1 VLAVY
6 LEVPLNRRQSARYT
20 TTDTGVSFVAPGIF
34 LRQGDLNMTRISPA
48 INRTLHGRW
57 TLTAIAAAAAL
68 VAACGGGG
76 YGGGGSGSPPPPAIT
91 LTIAPSTIVLGQS
104 ATLTWSSSAGSTCDA
119 SGAWSGTQVASGS
132 APETPTAAGSATY
145 TLSCTGS
152 GAYGGNVS
160 KSVTLTVNAP
170 TAFTATALVGDT
182 AAAALTTDAN
192 LVNPWGIAFSPTSFA
207 WVANNHSE
215 TSTLY
220 DGDGVAQPVPTALI
234 VNLPASGAAVSF
246 DPTGIVFNGTATD
259 FVVTAGAVSGSAAF
273 IFAGEGGMIGGWS
286 RTVDP
291 THVVSTYTDAG
302 GAVYKGLALAN
313 NGSGNFLYATDFHN
327 GKIDVFNSSFVK
339 QTPSATSFA
348 FTDPTLPAGYAP
360 FGIVALKNGT
370 GGATQLY
377 VSYAQQLPPDNHDN
391 ANGAGLGLVNIFDT
405 NGVLIKHLVATGGSL
420 NAPWGMALAPSDFG
434 TLSGTLLV
442 GNFGDGK
449 INAFDAV
456 SGSPVGTVADST
468 GTAFA
473 APGLWGM
480 AFGND
485 SHNQPHNTLFYTAGL
500 NNEANG
506 VYGRIDVGAAP
517 ALNAKP
523 VVTLTAPT
531 TTGLTTGTIA
541 VSATASD
548 VLGVAKVEFFAT
560 SSTTNVTTS
569 LGVVTT
575 SPYSVQWNTTAVADD
590 AYQVTATATNA
601 DSNAATSTAITVTVQ
616 NTPSTLSFL
625 QTKVFTPICSGC
637 HNGSV
642 PTSGA
647 LPASQNLTAGNTF
660 ANIVGITSHEVPTL
674 MRVKPGDPAN
684 SYLVQKVEGAA
695 GISGVRMPAGGTPLD
710 QVTIDQIKSWIAAG
724 ALNN

>member
-1 VLAVY
+1 
-6 LEVPLNRRQSARYT
+6 
-20 TTDTGVSFVAPGIF
+20 
-34 LRQGDLNMTRISPA
+34 MTRIAPA
-48 INRTLHGRW
+48 LIRIFGSRW

-76 YGGGGSGSPPPPAIT
+76 YGGGSGMPPPPAIT
-91 LTIAPSTIVLGQS
+91 LTVQPTTIVLGQT
-104 ATLTWSSSAGSTCDA
+104 ATLTWTSSNGSTCDA
-119 SGAWSGTQVASGS
+119 TGAWSGTEPASGS
-132 APETPTAAGSATY
+132 APQTPTAAGPTTY

-160 KSVTLTVNAP
+160 KSVTLAVSAP

-192 LVNPWGIAFSPTSFA
+192 LVNPWGIAFSPTSFV

-220 DGDGVAQPVPTALI
+220 DGDGVAQPLATALV

-246 DPTGIVFNGTATD
+246 DPTGIVYNGTVTD

-273 IFAGEGGMIGGWS
+273 IFTGEGGMIGGWS
-286 RTVDP
+286 RTVDA
-291 THVVSTYTDAG
+291 THAVVTYTDAG

-327 GKIDVFNSSFVK
+327 AKIDVFNSSFVR
-339 QTPSATSFA
+339 QTPSASSFA

-360 FGIVALKNGT
+360 FGIIALNNGAS
-370 GGATQLY
+370 GATQLY
-377 VSYAQQLPPDNHDN
+377 VSYAQQSPPGNHDN
-391 ANGAGLGLVNIFDT
+391 ANGAGLGLVNVFDT
-405 NGVLIKHLVATGGSL
+405 NGVLIKHLVAAGRAL
-420 NAPWGMALAPSDFG
+420 NAPWGMALAPPDFG
-434 TLSGTLLV
+434 TLSGALLV

-449 INAFDAV
+449 INAFDAAT
-456 SGSPVGTVADST
+456 GAPIGRVADST
-468 GTAFA
+468 GAAFA
-473 APGLWGM
+473 APGLWAI

-485 SHNQPHNTLFYTAGL
+485 AHNQPHNTLFYTAGL

-506 VYGRIDVGAAP
+506 VYGRIDAGAAP
-517 ALNAKP
+517 TLNAKP
-523 VVTLTAPT
+523 VVALTAPT
-531 TTGLTTGTIA
+531 TTGLTTGTTA
-541 VSATASD
+541 VTATATD
-548 VLGVAKVEFFAT
+548 ALGISKVEFFAT
-560 SSTTNVTTS
+560 SSTTHVTAS

-575 SPYSVQWNTTAVADD
+575 APYSITWDTTTASDD

-601 DSNAATSTAITVTVQ
+601 DANAATSSGVTVTVQ

-625 QTKVFTPICSGC
+625 QAKVFTPICSGC

-642 PTSGA
+642 ATSGA
-647 LPASQNLTAGNTF
+647 LPASQNLTAGNTY
-660 ANIVGITSHEVPTL
+660 ANIVGVTSHELPSL

-710 QVTIDQIKSWIAAG
+710 QVTIDQIKSWVAAG
-724 ALNN
+724 AANN